1 MKYKISEKNNS
12 VIDVVT
18 LFAVCFMG
26 YGVKLFEDQ
35 ANLMLI
41 LIIVLNFQRLKYV
54 PQIYINRLILL
65 TALTFSFFLIKH
77 MYLELWIIRSWVTGV
92 IICCIY
98 KDRIDDFISNFER
111 LAHYSAIYTL
121 IHVPVYLLFGASQY
135 GFCFQRFYIFW
146 YNNAD
151 WFMGVPRVQG
161 FAWEPSCW
169 SYILI
174 INLIFCLHNKRGYKS
189 IIIALMAILL
199 CNSTTVI
206 MSTAVVILIH
216 AYFKAKKI
224 RILFPVFFAIGL
236 LVFPFFQGKLL
247 DKLESGSGLA
257 RLSDFYIL
265 LDVMATS
272 PLIGADAYGVSNSKL
287 AFDARERALIDSG
300 LNINEIGADGYFGEE
315 MVNDF
320 AALLVQWGIVLGP
333 FILFLYLLSPLIKDF
348 ELKLLLLAGTIAV
361 ITGSPI
367 TRTPIFFLF
376 PVSVLIMDPT
386 LLKHPWRNIRQNTD
400 EFDKNKI

>member
-1 MKYKISEKNNS
+1 MEDKISKGNNT
-12 VIDVVT
+12 VIDVIT

-26 YGVKLFEDQ
+26 YGVILFEGQ
-35 ANLMLI
+35 SNLMLI
-41 LIIVLNFQRLKYV
+41 IIIFLNYKRIKTIPKSYIIRLII
-54 PQIYINRLILL
+54 LI
-65 TALTFSFFLIKH
+65 TITFSFFLIKH
-77 MYLELWIIRSWVTGV
+77 MYLELWIIRAWLTAV

-98 KDRIDDFISNFER
+98 RDRIDDFVCNFEK

-121 IHVPVYLLFGASQY
+121 IHVPIYIIFGASNF
-135 GFCFQRFYIFW
+135 GFCFHRFFIFW

-151 WFMGVPRVQG
+151 WFMGIPRVQG

-174 INLIFCLHNKRGYKS
+174 INLIFCLHNNRGYKH

-206 MSTAVVILIH
+206 MSTAVVLLIH
-216 AYFKAKKI
+216 AYFAAKKI
-224 RILFPVFFAIGL
+224 RILFPVFFVIGL
-236 LVFPFFQGKLL
+236 LIFPFFQGKLIE
-247 DKLESGSGLA
+247 KLESGSGLA

-265 LDVMATS
+265 IDVMNNS
-272 PLIGADAYGVSNSKL
+272 PLIGADAYGVSNSML

-300 LNINEIGADGYFGEE
+300 QNINEIGADGYFGEE

-333 FILFLYLLSPLIKDF
+333 FILFLYMLTPLVKDF

-361 ITGSPI
+361 ISGTPI

-376 PVSVLIMDPT
+376 PVSVLIMKPT
-386 LLKHPWRNIRQNTD
+386 LLKHPWRNIRK
-400 EFDKNKI
+400 KNEDNYY